1 MVLSWTPGPFR
12 WAFRWRP
19 FSAGSS
25 PTYRLWAQ
33 TARRLLEVTGN
44 GNAARRHH
52 RHPGS
57 PARPTRGPLRPG
69 TRAGPSPWPRRAG
82 QALPAGAVGGLGVGG
97 GGGAGCRCE
106 AARVGEAE
114 AGIAG
119 GAFGQGGSEH
129 AGGGVVVVVD
139 LGGGLAWAG
148 SQDAPGVLDETSFER
163 DRRGEEQGVQW
174 GAVEAF
180 TGIGPGGHGQ
190 QRWLAGLRLETGEGG
205 GPGFGAHSAAQHNRV
220 VALVSQSV
228 GEPLEVGGP
237 LGQHQAVPS
246 PGQRLANVGGD
257 LVSAAVVGDQVPV
270 DRGDSARRRRVGV
283 SRVTE

>member
-1 MVLSWTPGPFR
+1 MALSWTPGPFR

-33 TARRLLEVTGN
+33 TARKLLEVTGN
-44 GNAARRHH
+44 GTP
-52 RHPGS
+52 PGAIIVT
-57 PARPTRGPLRPG
+57 PGPRPTRRAVRSAQVPG
-69 TRAGPSPWPRRAG
+69 QGHLLAKKGRSGLT
-82 QALPAGAVGGLGVGG
+82 GGR

-148 SQDAPGVLDETSFER
+148 SQDAPGVLDEASFER
-163 DRRGEEQGVQW
+163 HRRGEEQGVQW

-180 TGIGPGGHGQ
+180 TGVGPGGHGQ

-228 GEPLEVGGP
+228 GEALEGGGP

-246 PGQRLANVGGD
+246 
-257 LVSAAVVGDQVPV
+257 
-270 DRGDSARRRRVGV
+270 DRK
-283 SRVTE
+283 